1 MIAVL
6 EIIRCAA
13 AVALLVVLAG
23 IDVVMYLV
31 LSVADRHWEKRF
43 ENEEDENDESSDSL

>member
-1 MIAVL
+1 MALILLITVAVL
-6 EIIRCAA
+6 AA
-13 AVALLVVLAG
+13 

-43 ENEEDENDESSDSL
+43 EKEEDEDDDSDERGI

>member
-1 MIAVL
+1 MVLILLITIA
-6 EIIRCAA
+6 
-13 AVALLVVLAG
+13 VLAG

-43 ENEEDENDESSDSL
+43 ENEEDESDDSDERGI

>member
-1 MIAVL
+1 MALILLITIA
-6 EIIRCAA
+6 
-13 AVALLVVLAG
+13 VLAG

-43 ENEEDENDESSDSL
+43 ENEEDESDDSDERCI

>member
-1 MIAVL
+1 MALILLATIA
-6 EIIRCAA
+6 
-13 AVALLVVLAG
+13 VLAG

-43 ENEEDENDESSDSL
+43 ENEEDEDDTDDNERGI

>member
-1 MIAVL
+1 MALILLITVAVL
-6 EIIRCAA
+6 AA
-13 AVALLVVLAG
+13 

-43 ENEEDENDESSDSL
+43 ENEEDNDDNERGV